1 MKELLDQYGKT
12 VVTIVIVVII
22 TGILAVLTVNGATG
36 IIDIA
41 GRGSNKLADGDT
53 EIVESVSAGL
63 LDSQADTPIPELQV
77 AIHPIEGETLSVN
90 KLLALTYN
98 AGTVDIQPK
107 VITTAL
113 NDNNS
118 DAEQQGLATINGKNI
133 TFTRPATL
141 FLTVDIRQENR
152 LMTQIFK
159 IVVDKMPEPVYG
171 FAKVNGSWCYCKNE
185 FDTNTRDFTKHTVI
199 KKYPV
204 STTDIH
210 GYQWGDPVLIWDS
223 VQYSYD
229 AGNDRLIKTVSSTTF
244 LENYIDDHSSNLTI
258 LSQLSSTSYIPVSA
272 INQSTG
278 MP

>member
-12 VVTIVIVVII
+12 VVTVIIVVII
-22 TGILAVLTVNGATG
+22 TGILATLTVNEATG
-36 IIDIA
+36 LIDIA

-53 EIVESVSAGL
+53 LIEESVSAGL
-63 LDSQADTPIPELQV
+63 LDSQAKTPIPELQV

-90 KLLALTYN
+90 KLLALTNN

-118 DAEQQGLATINGKNI
+118 DAQMQGLATINGENI

-152 LMTQIFK
+152 LMTQTFK
-159 IVVDKMPEPVYG
+159 IVVDKIPEPIYG
-171 FAKVNGSWCYCKNE
+171 FSNVKGNWCYCKNE
-185 FDTNTRDFTKHTVI
+185 YSSETRDYTIHTVI
-199 KKYPV
+199 KKYPF
-204 STTDIH
+204 SKTDNR
-210 GYQWGDPVLIWDS
+210 GYQWGDPIMYSDRNK
-223 VQYSYD
+223 YSYD
-229 AGNDRLIKTVSSTTF
+229 SDNNRVIKETTTSVFSLTYSGDTGSGNLIRQT
-244 LENYIDDHSSNLTI
+244 
-258 LSQLSSTSYIPVSA
+258 SSTSYIPVSA

>member
-53 EIVESVSAGL
+53 EIVESAAVGL

-77 AIHPIEGETLSVN
+77 ALHPIEGETLSVN
-90 KLLALTYN
+90 KLFSFANN
-98 AGTVDIQPK
+98 AGFVDIQPK
-107 VITTAL
+107 VITTTL

-118 DAEQQGLATINGKNI
+118 DAEQQGLVTISGKNI

-199 KKYPV
+199 KEYPF
-204 STTDIH
+204 SMSDF
-210 GYQWGDPVLIWDS
+210 GDYEWGDPIMYS
-223 VQYSYD
+223 NRNRYSYD
-229 AGNDRLIKTVSSTTF
+229 ANNNRVIKETSTTV
-244 LENYIDDHSSNLTI
+244 YSVTYSGDTGDCTI
-258 LSQLSSTSYIPVSA
+258 ISQTSSTSYIPVSV

>member
-12 VVTIVIVVII
+12 VVTVIIVVII
-22 TGILAVLTVNGATG
+22 TGILAAITVNGATG

-53 EIVESVSAGL
+53 VIEESAPVGL
-63 LDSQADTPIPELQV
+63 LDSQVNTPIPELQV
-77 AIHPIEGETLSVN
+77 ALHPIEGETLSVN
-90 KLLALTYN
+90 KLLSLTNN

-118 DAEQQGLATINGKNI
+118 DAEKQGLATINGESI

-141 FLTVDIRQENR
+141 FFTVDVRQENR
-152 LMTQIFK
+152 LMTQTFK
-159 IVVDKMPEPVYG
+159 IIVDKMPEPIYG

-185 FDTNTRDFTKHTVI
+185 FDTNTRDYTKHTVI
-199 KKYPV
+199 KEYPF
-204 STTDIH
+204 SMGDF
-210 GYQWGDPVLIWDS
+210 GDYEWGDPIMYS
-223 VQYSYD
+223 NRNRYSYD
-229 AGNDRLIKTVSSTTF
+229 ADNNRVIKETSTTV
-244 LENYIDDHSSNLTI
+244 YSVTYSGDTGDCTI
-258 LSQLSSTSYIPVSA
+258 ISQTSSTSYIPVSA